1 MNGVFKKDS
10 YLFGSILGIGLLIV
24 SLLLIYVI
32 MISIGKSDI
41 NQYFKIYLL
50 SVIPNILVMRYYL
63 KVLAFEKT
71 GKAVLF
77 VTFILFIAYF
87 YYQLKK

>member
-1 MNGVFKKDS
+1 MTGMFKKDS
-10 YLFGSILGIGLLIV
+10 YVFGSLLGLGLLII
-24 SLLLIYVI
+24 SLILIYSI
-32 MISIGKSDI
+32 MFSIGKADI
-41 NQYFKIYLL
+41 LQYHKVYLL
-50 SVIPNILVMRYYL
+50 ATIPNILVMRYYI

-71 GKAVLF
+71 ARAVLF

>member
-10 YLFGSILGIGLLIV
+10 YFFGSILGIGLLIV

-87 YYQLKK
+87 YYQLRK